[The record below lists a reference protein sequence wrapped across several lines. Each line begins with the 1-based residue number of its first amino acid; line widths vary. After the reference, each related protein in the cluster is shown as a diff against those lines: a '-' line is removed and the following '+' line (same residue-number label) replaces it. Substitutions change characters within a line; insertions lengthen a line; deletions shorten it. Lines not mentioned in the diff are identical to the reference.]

1 MSKTASDA
9 APDLRQ
15 YLEQLPSVVT
25 LRDRLQQHRDEGKL
39 LRRLLKLASEA
50 EAASPKSEAAHRE

>member
-1 MSKTASDA
+1 MSKTASAA

-15 YLEQLPSVVT
+15 YLDHLPSVVT

-50 EAASPKSEAAHRE
+50 EAASPKLEAARHA